1 MNTLSSPGALGRIV
15 TLLFV
20 GSSLVGCVV
29 PGPRPGQDDWLPAM
43 PPFAA
48 AEPATAGSLYAG
60 VQSTSLFTDLRAR
73 NVGDVLTVRLVE
85 RTDARKRADTQIQK
99 DAEVIGPSPTL
110 LGEEL
115 QLETSAS
122 VERDLQALAQSR
134 QSNELSGN
142 IAVTVQSVYPNGNLY
157 VSGEKW
163 VALNTGDEYIRL
175 AGIVRAVDVGT
186 DNSVLS
192 TQIADAR
199 IQYSGR
205 GAVADSNRPGLLA
218 RFFVNPIWP
227 F

>member
-1 MNTLSSPGALGRIV
+1 MRTLSWPRAPGTALA
-15 TLLFV
+15 LLLAA
-20 GSSLVGCVV
+20 SMLVGCAV
-29 PGPRPGQDDWLPAM
+29 PGPRPGQDEWRPAA
-43 PPFAA
+43 PPVAA
-48 AEPATAGSLYAG
+48 AEPPTAGSLYVG
-60 VQSTSLFTDLRAR
+60 TRSLSMFTDLRAR
-73 NVGDVLTVRLVE
+73 QVGDVLTVRLVE

-99 DAEVIGPSPTL
+99 DAEVVGPAPTL
-110 LGEEL
+110 IGEEL
-115 QLETSAS
+115 QLDTSAS
-122 VERDLQALAQSR
+122 VERQLQALAQSR
-134 QSNELSGN
+134 QSNELSGS
-142 IAVTVQSVYPNGNLY
+142 IAVTVQAVYPNGNLY

-192 TQIADAR
+192 TQVADAR

-205 GAVADSNRPGLLA
+205 GAMADSNRPGLLA